1 MRVPQVLH
9 TQLLP
14 GRTIEAEVGAS
25 QCVPRC
31 LLQRAPWQVSWS
43 QSSSEPG
50 GPSTLS
56 AVSALASHLKPM
68 WWGPA
73 MFQGALHAYDF
84 DTMAGGVVGA

>member
-1 MRVPQVLH
+1 MRVPQALH

-14 GRTIEAEVGAS
+14 GRTIEAEVGVGQGVS
-25 QCVPRC
+25 RC

-43 QSSSEPG
+43 QCNCEPG
-50 GPSTLS
+50 GPSTFS
-56 AVSALASHLKPM
+56 AVSALASYLKPM
-68 WWGPA
+68 QWGPT